1 MVSQLLGRC
10 FTPQA
15 IPAAL
20 VFFCLFFFGAGIETR
35 ASSMLGKRCTTE
47 IRPSPQPCF
56 CVGFF
61 GDSVSGLAS
70 NSDPPDLCLLSSQ
83 DYKREQPAPGYPI
96 LFSVTEKTE
105 RKSKRLAFSYPKIQK
120 FSLLPS
126 FPWLIMS

>member
-1 MVSQLLGRC
+1 
-10 FTPQA
+10 
-15 IPAAL
+15 
-20 VFFCLFFFGAGIETR
+20 
-35 ASSMLGKRCTTE
+35 MLGKRCTTKL
-47 IRPSPQPCF
+47 RPSPQPCF
-56 CVGFF
+56 SVGFF

-105 RKSKRLAFSYPKIQK
+105 RKSRRLAFSYSKIQK